1 MKDKLKKIN
10 YYSMGLVV
18 VLFLIFGIS
27 LVLQKNFQYYDYGL
41 FMALFAVCIITLN
54 VGLVIGLIICVIV
67 IFGYGSVVFFQ
78 MLTSSTEIWS
88 LNYIWFLAFPISTFF
103 AGEIKENIGAI
114 YESCLKCQNLSEKV
128 VSIDEVTGFGN
139 AREFFKDLDSEMSRA
154 RRHKINL
161 TLAILE
167 IQYFEELIAI
177 YGDENIK
184 DIYKAISHSI
194 TASTRVEDLRYRIA
208 QDELAVIL
216 PHTTE
221 EQAKVVKDRIKAE
234 LSNITIDDDSS
245 LGRYNIELKIA
256 LMEYDGG
263 IVNPMEFKNMTHR
276 ELEYDV

>member
-10 YYSMGLVV
+10 YYSMGLVT

-27 LVLQKNFQYYDYGL
+27 LVFQKNFQYYDYGL
-41 FMALFAVCIITLN
+41 FMALLVVCIISLN
-54 VGLVIGLIICVIV
+54 VGLIIGLIICVIV
-67 IFGYGSVVFFQ
+67 MFGYGSVVFFQ
-78 MLTSSTEIWS
+78 MTTSSTEIWS
-88 LNYIWFLAFPISTFF
+88 LNYMWFLAFPISTFF
-103 AGEIKENIGAI
+103 AGEIKENIESI

-128 VSIDEVTGFGN
+128 VAIDEVTGFGN

-154 RRHKINL
+154 RRHKITL
-161 TLAILE
+161 TLAVIE

-177 YGDENIK
+177 YGNENLK
-184 DIYKAISHSI
+184 DIYKSISNSI

-208 QDELAVIL
+208 ADELAVIL

-221 EQAKVVKDRIKAE
+221 EQAKVVKVRIKEE
-234 LSNITIDDDSS
+234 LSRITIDDDSS